1 MGIEIPGAVQ
11 WLTPIVVG
19 AKWPEGDE
27 TRLRAMRDA
36 WQAAEK
42 AVGEVLGDGNNA
54 SKAALGCMS
63 GQTAEKFEEHWKKY
77 TEGDAY
83 LVNLEQI
90 CTDLASGCDNAALGI
105 EYTKLSIIAALIIL
119 AAQIAAMIASAV
131 ATFGASTAGIPI
143 VQVATRI
150 TVQMIFQQLIRQIII
165 NVAINVGV
173 DVAIQGI
180 QFASGKQRK
189 SWDVSK
195 TVDAGIAGVAAGVAS
210 AGVGMAS
217 PLGGTSKNFAQSAAT
232 GAVEGAVAGAT
243 GNVLNNLA
251 HGKVSGEDF
260 LNAVVSGGT
269 SGSVG
274 GAIGG
279 VQTRHEGLTQTWETG
294 TSPDGQ
300 YTAARTH
307 RATPSR
313 RPTGQLCAPTP
324 APTRTR
330 VAGGRTTPAST
341 SRPTAVRT
349 TSTTRPRAT
358 TRSSRRRTRRGSS
371 GISTCQ
377 TRRRASS
384 YRQDCQ
390 PGIGA

>member
-27 TRLRAMRDA
+27 DKLRAMRDA
-36 WQAAEK
+36 WEAAAK

-83 LVNLEQI
+83 LVNLQQL

-131 ATFGASTAGIPI
+131 ATFGTSTAGIPI
-143 VQVATRI
+143 AQAATRI
-150 TVQMIFQQLIRQIII
+150 SIQVIFQQLIKQIII

-173 DVAIQGI
+173 DVAIQTL
-180 QFASGKQRK
+180 QVVSGERK
-189 SWDVSK
+189 SWDFGK

-210 AGVGMAS
+210 GAVGVGGGA
-217 PLGGTSKNFAQSAAT
+217 LGSTSKNFVQAAGR
-232 GAVEGAVAGAT
+232 GAVEGAIAGAG

-251 HGKVSGEDF
+251 HGKVSAEDF
-260 LNAVVSGGT
+260 GSAILSGGVSGG
-269 SGSVG
+269 VG
-274 GAIGG
+274 GAVSGMG
-279 VQTRHEGLTQTWETG
+279 TRHEGLSQTWETG

-300 YTAARTH
+300 YTAGANTQGH
-307 RATPSR
+307 AFQTADGATVRANTDVNPH
-313 RPTGQLCAPTP
+313 Q
-324 APTRTR
+324 
-330 VAGGRTTPAST
+330 GGWRSENAST
-341 SRPTAVRT
+341 YIPTEGGPNNVNDPEDSDYQVKSSANP
-349 TSTTRPRAT
+349 PRMVG
-358 TRSSRRRTRRGSS
+358 RLDLPDPPPRK
-371 GISTCQ
+371 
-377 TRRRASS
+377 
-384 YRQDCQ
+384 
-390 PGIGA
+390 

>member
-143 VQVATRI
+143 AQVATRI

-180 QFASGKQRK
+180 QFASGERK

-217 PLGGTSKNFAQSAAT
+217 PLGGTSKNFAQAAAT

-279 VQTRHEGLTQTWETG
+279 MQTRHEGLTQTWETG

-300 YTAARTH
+300 YTAGANTQGH
-307 RATPSR
+307 AFQTADGSTVRAN
-313 RPTGQLCAPTP
+313 
-324 APTRTR
+324 
-330 VAGGRTTPAST
+330 
-341 SRPTAVRT
+341 
-349 TSTTRPRAT
+349 TSTNPHEGGWRSDNAGKYIPTDGGPNNVNDPTESDYQVKSSANPPRIVGDLDLPDPPP
-358 TRSSRRRTRRGSS
+358 RK
-371 GISTCQ
+371 
-377 TRRRASS
+377 
-384 YRQDCQ
+384 
-390 PGIGA
+390 

>member
-19 AKWPEGDE
+19 ADWPEGDE
-27 TRLRAMRDA
+27 TKLRAMRDA
-36 WQAAEK
+36 WQAASK
-42 AVGEVLGDGNNA
+42 AVEEVLGDGNGA
-54 SKAALGCMS
+54 SSAALGCMS
-63 GQTAEKFEEHWKKY
+63 GQTAEKFKEYWQKY

-83 LVNLEQI
+83 LVNLQQI
-90 CTDLASGCDNAALGI
+90 CADLVQGCDSAALGI

-143 VQVATRI
+143 AQAATQI
-150 TVQMIFQQLIRQIII
+150 TVRMVFQQLVRQIII

-173 DVAIQGI
+173 DAAIQTL
-180 QFASGKQRK
+180 QFATGERK

-210 AGVGMAS
+210 GAVGVAS
-217 PLGGTSKNFAQSAAT
+217 PLGGASKNFVQAAAT
-232 GAVEGAVAGAT
+232 GAVEGAASGAL
-243 GNVLNNLA
+243 GNVLNNVA

-260 LNAVVSGGT
+260 LSAAVSGAT

-279 VQTRHEGLTQTWETG
+279 MQTRHEGLSQTWETG

-300 YTAARTH
+300 YTAGANTQGH
-307 RATPSR
+307 GFQTPDGSIVRANTDTNPYEGGWRSDNAGKYIPSD
-313 RPTGQLCAPTP
+313 
-324 APTRTR
+324 
-330 VAGGRTTPAST
+330 GGPNNVNDPEDSDYQVKSSAN
-341 SRPTAVRT
+341 P
-349 TSTTRPRAT
+349 PRMVG
-358 TRSSRRRTRRGSS
+358 RLDLPDPPPRK
-371 GISTCQ
+371 
-377 TRRRASS
+377 
-384 YRQDCQ
+384 
-390 PGIGA
+390 

>member
-27 TRLRAMRDA
+27 DKLRAMRDA
-36 WQAAEK
+36 WQAAAK
-42 AVGEVLGDGNNA
+42 AVEEVLGDGDNA
-54 SKAALGCMS
+54 SSAALGCMS
-63 GQTAEKFEEHWKKY
+63 GQTAEKFKEHWQKY

-83 LVNLEQI
+83 LVNLQQI
-90 CTDLASGCDNAALGI
+90 CTDLAEGCDNAALGV

-131 ATFGASTAGIPI
+131 ATFGTSTAGIPI
-143 VQVATRI
+143 AQAATRI
-150 TVQMIFQQLIRQIII
+150 TVQMIFQQLIRQIAI

-180 QFASGKQRK
+180 QFASGERK
-189 SWDVSK
+189 SWDFGK
-195 TVDAGIAGVAAGVAS
+195 TFDAGIAGVAAGIAS
-210 AGVGMAS
+210 GGVGAVS
-217 PLGGTSKNFAQSAAT
+217 KGLGSTSSNFLEAAGR

-260 LNAVVSGGT
+260 LGAVVSGGT

-279 VQTRHEGLTQTWETG
+279 MQTRHEGLSQTWDTG

-300 YTAARTH
+300 YTAGANTQGH
-307 RATPSR
+307 TFTSPDGTTTRANVDGNPYQGGWGSDNASRIPGEGGPNNVNDQEPSDYQVKSSANPPR
-313 RPTGQLCAPTP
+313 MVGQLDLPDP
-324 APTRTR
+324 P
-330 VAGGRTTPAST
+330 
-341 SRPTAVRT
+341 
-349 TSTTRPRAT
+349 PR
-358 TRSSRRRTRRGSS
+358 
-371 GISTCQ
+371 Q
-377 TRRRASS
+377 
-384 YRQDCQ
+384 
-390 PGIGA
+390 

>member
-27 TRLRAMRDA
+27 DKLRLMRDA

-42 AVGEVLGDGNNA
+42 TVGEVLGDGNSA
-54 SKAALGCMS
+54 SSAALGCMS

-83 LVNLEQI
+83 LVNLQQI
-90 CTDLASGCDNAALGI
+90 CADLAAGCDNAALGI

-131 ATFGASTAGIPI
+131 ATFGTSTAGIPI
-143 VQVATRI
+143 AQAATRI

-173 DVAIQGI
+173 DVAIQGL
-180 QFASGKQRK
+180 QFATGERK
-189 SWDVSK
+189 SWDVGK

-210 AGVGMAS
+210 TAVGVGS
-217 PLGGTSKNFAQSAAT
+217 PLSGSSSNFLQAAGK
-232 GAVEGAVAGAT
+232 GAVEGAASGAL
-243 GNVLNNLA
+243 GNMLNNVA
-251 HGKVSGEDF
+251 HGKVSGQDF
-260 LNAVVSGGT
+260 LDAAVSGGT

-279 VQTRHEGLTQTWETG
+279 MQTRHEGLSQTWDTG
-294 TSPDGQ
+294 TSQDGQ
-300 YTAARTH
+300 YTSGANTQGH
-307 RATPSR
+307 TY
-313 RPTGQLCAPTP
+313 
-324 APTRTR
+324 
-330 VAGGRTTPAST
+330 TTPDG
-341 SRPTAVRT
+341 
-349 TSTTRPRAT
+349 STTRANVDGNPYQGGWRSDNASKIPSEGGPNNVNDPTDSDYQVKSSANPPRMVGELDLPDPPP
-358 TRSSRRRTRRGSS
+358 RK
-371 GISTCQ
+371 
-377 TRRRASS
+377 
-384 YRQDCQ
+384 
-390 PGIGA
+390 